1 MHCLE
6 FFGSFR
12 LFSERLVFHRI
23 DREESG
29 AGKEGNG
36 DAGLVVDIGIFP
48 FFLYDGAPKVRR
60 SLKCP
65 VGFVDGRIR
74 SDSWESE
81 THIDPH
87 NEEYEREMKGVA
99 GPNPSENR
107 AQ

>member
-1 MHCLE
+1 MC
-6 FFGSFR
+6 R
-12 LFSERLVFHRI
+12 LLFWRFLFWEDVYKRQ

-65 VGFVDGRIR
+65 VAV
-74 SDSWESE
+74 SY
-81 THIDPH
+81 THLDV
-87 NEEYEREMKGVA
+87 YKRQV
-99 GPNPSENR
+99 
-107 AQ
+107 